1 MTGLIFPRINGP
13 NKSCIV
19 LVSNHKCYQML
30 FKVGG
35 YLLPFKIVTVPWRW
49 WAKLCGPQSSS
60 EWPSSYFAPALPTLK
75 VLNVT
80 NRGYVCMVNYILC
93 VDWKRITKVK
103 LGFISDSV
111 VWRPGF
117 VHLKSLERGKITEH
131 AFPLSLSKR
140 EIIPFQKLTGEW
152 VQAFGATIFGIVW
165 MDQRYLWLV
174 NGCLGYHRPIKKLT
188 IVHPKD
194 PRNCWTESL
203 CPFS

>member
-1 MTGLIFPRINGP
+1 MRAPRPQASKRYVWRSHRQLIRLWPLNRLENVEKKRTKVVLRAQWLVMVRVVRERWGTAHWCNTRHALFKYSTSFSLWSPWSCTQISLCLTPWEIWIRDYLSPFSLTVLIIYEYLLFCY

-80 NRGYVCMVNYILC
+80 NRGYVCMVN
-93 VDWKRITKVK
+93 
-103 LGFISDSV
+103 
-111 VWRPGF
+111 
-117 VHLKSLERGKITEH
+117 
-131 AFPLSLSKR
+131 
-140 EIIPFQKLTGEW
+140 
-152 VQAFGATIFGIVW
+152 
-165 MDQRYLWLV
+165 
-174 NGCLGYHRPIKKLT
+174 
-188 IVHPKD
+188 
-194 PRNCWTESL
+194 
-203 CPFS
+203 